1 MLDTILGDNVDIKRM
16 QSLAARAL
24 FRVGISA
31 NVATIA
37 AAVTGILAAIAFGR
51 GSTMLG
57 IVALAISAGLDAID
71 GTIARECGTPS
82 ALGGVLDLTSDR
94 IVEIL
99 VIIAIAWHD
108 PALFFPALLLVGSWY
123 VNITIF
129 LAVGTAVERRGPKLI
144 DYPPG
149 LLERSEA
156 LLFFVVLAVVE
167 ATAILRPL
175 GPYLCY
181 AMTALEIATG
191 AQRLLF
197 GVRML
202 RTEA

>member
-37 AAVTGILAAIAFGR
+37 AAVTGTLAAIAFGR

-129 LAVGTAVERRGPKLI
+129 LAVGAAIERHGPKLI

-149 LLERSEA
+149 LLERRGADLFRGARGGRGDYDFASARSVSLLRDDRAGNCNRRAASAVWRSEA
-156 LLFFVVLAVVE
+156 SH
-167 ATAILRPL
+167 
-175 GPYLCY
+175 
-181 AMTALEIATG
+181 
-191 AQRLLF
+191 
-197 GVRML
+197 
-202 RTEA
+202 